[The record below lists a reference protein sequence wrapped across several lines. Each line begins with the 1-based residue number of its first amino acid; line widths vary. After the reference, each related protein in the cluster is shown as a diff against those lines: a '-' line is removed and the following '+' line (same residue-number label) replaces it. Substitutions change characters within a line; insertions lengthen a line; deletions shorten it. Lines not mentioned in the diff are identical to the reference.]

1 MRYFE
6 LLGFQHVILFV
17 FPALIFMILLFVGL
31 SRSHFMRKN
40 TEERKRKIV
49 HNYPANL
56 KSRNSPF
63 PLILFLIIVGFLIW
77 TISYTLLTGILGVK
91 I

>member
-6 LLGFQHVILFV
+6 LLGFQHVILFI
-17 FPALIFMILLFVGL
+17 FPTLIFMILLYVGL
-31 SRSHFMRKN
+31 SRSHFTGKN
-40 TEERKRKIV
+40 AEERKKKIV
-49 HNYPANL
+49 HSYPADL

-63 PLILFLIIVGFLIW
+63 PLILVLIIVGFLIW
-77 TISYTLLTGILGVK
+77 AVSYTLLTGILGVK

>member
-17 FPALIFMILLFVGL
+17 FPTLIFMILLYLGL

-40 TEERKRKIV
+40 AEERKRKIV
-49 HNYPANL
+49 HTYPADL

-63 PLILFLIIVGFLIW
+63 PLILVLIISGFLIW
-77 TISYTLLTGILGVK
+77 AISYTLLTGTLGEK